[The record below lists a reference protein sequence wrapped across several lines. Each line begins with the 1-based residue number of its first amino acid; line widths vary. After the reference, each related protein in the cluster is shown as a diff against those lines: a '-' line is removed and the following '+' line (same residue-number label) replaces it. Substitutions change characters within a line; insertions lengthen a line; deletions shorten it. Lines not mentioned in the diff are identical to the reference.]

1 MTAGEWLMYPSM
13 HSRTEFGVGGADV
26 PSQTA
31 AATTAGAPSPG
42 DAREP
47 RGSGAGGASAP
58 SRRWPYALGGVLLLL
73 MFLGMCVLGALMATS
88 CYELIR
94 EGSGLYELYLQSALF
109 AGMGFISLC
118 ALPAI
123 AERNCVGRFIAR
135 RIPV

>member
-1 MTAGEWLMYPSM
+1 MYTSM
-13 HSRTEFGVGGADV
+13 DSRTEVGVGGADV
-26 PSQTA
+26 PSRA
-31 AATTAGAPSPG
+31 AAAATATTAGAPSLG
-42 DAREP
+42 DTREP
-47 RGSGAGGASAP
+47 RGPGAGGASAP
-58 SRRWPYALGGVLLLL
+58 SRRWPYALGGALLVL

-109 AGMGFISLC
+109 AGMGFIGLC

-123 AERNCVGRFIAR
+123 AERNCVGSFIAR